1 MSRPSE
7 VEHVLVDTFPSD
19 IDPLRSNVAFPHST
33 VLYPLGFPLQLE
45 SNSESIIQAARES
58 WAQFPPAFDEPPVR
72 LSLGVSG
79 YGGECP
85 PPPVF
90 LSREHLLSIVSD
102 SGNSLMC
109 DLAQGFGFGW
119 VTEWVAAARPF
130 LRYHFLDAAVLTMVG
145 ELYLTPVHG
154 GLVERHGHG
163 ILLCGQS
170 FAGKSTLT
178 YACARSGWTL
188 ISDDGTFL
196 VRRRRDR
203 YGIGNPYSIRFR
215 EDARIFFPELRS
227 KITARRPNGRD
238 AIEVATSELA
248 GIVTKL
254 GSTIDHVVFLNRHA
268 TGSPRLATLSKS
280 EALERMLEDVPHFGP
295 ESVREEHLKAH
306 RRLLTGGVWQLNYS
320 NLPDAIDCLEQLA
333 GTSE

>member
-1 MSRPSE
+1 MSRLSE
-7 VEHVLVDTFPSD
+7 VEQVLTEALPPDM
-19 IDPLRSNVAFPHST
+19 DPLRSNVAFPHSI
-33 VLYPLGFPLQLE
+33 VVYPLGFPLQIE
-45 SNSESIIQAARES
+45 SNSELIIQAARES
-58 WAQFPPAFDEPPVR
+58 WAQFPQAFDEPLVR
-72 LSLGVSG
+72 LSLGVNG
-79 YGGECP
+79 YGEC

-102 SGNSLMC
+102 SRNSVIC
-109 DLAQGFGFGW
+109 DLAQGFAFGW
-119 VTEWVAAARPF
+119 VTEWVAATRPF
-130 LRYHFLDAAVLTMVG
+130 LRYHFLDAAVLTMVVQ
-145 ELYLTPVHG
+145 LYLTSVHG
-154 GLVERHGHG
+154 GLIERHGQG

-215 EDARIFFPELRS
+215 EDARVFFPELRS
-227 KITARRPNGRD
+227 KIMARRPNGKD
-238 AIEVATSELA
+238 VIEVATSELP
-248 GIVTKL
+248 GIVTSL

-268 TGSPRLATLSKS
+268 TGGPCLLPLPKS
-280 EALERMLEDVPHFGP
+280 EALERLEDMAHFGP
-295 ESVREEHLKAH
+295 PSVREEHRQAY

-320 NLPDAIDCLEQLA
+320 DLPGAIDCLERLA
-333 GTSE
+333 SGKK

>member
-7 VEHVLVDTFPSD
+7 VEQVLVETLRSNM
-19 IDPLRSNVAFPHST
+19 DPLRSNVAFPHSI
-33 VLYPLGFPLQLE
+33 VVYPLGFPLQLE
-45 SNSESIIQAARES
+45 SNSELIIRAAQES
-58 WAQFPPAFDEPPVR
+58 WAQFPQAFDEPPVR

-79 YGGECP
+79 YSGEC

-102 SGNSLMC
+102 SQNSVIC

-119 VTEWVAAARPF
+119 VTEGVSATRPF

-154 GLVERHGHG
+154 GLIERDGHG

-196 VRRRRDR
+196 VRRRGDR

-215 EDARIFFPELRS
+215 SRILIIA
-227 KITARRPNGRD
+227 ITAFCAARVTQ
-238 AIEVATSELA
+238 AESAASCAKLA
-248 GIVTKL
+248 DPRIDGVEITK
-254 GSTIDHVVFLNRHA
+254 
-268 TGSPRLATLSKS
+268 ATLIPAGATVPPPYPGAPSYKG
-280 EALERMLEDVPHFGP
+280 ALPAHCRVDGVINGA
-295 ESVREEHLKAH
+295 KA
-306 RRLLTGGVWQLNYS
+306 
-320 NLPDAIDCLEQLA
+320 
-333 GTSE
+333 

>member
-1 MSRPSE
+1 M
-7 VEHVLVDTFPSD
+7 
-19 IDPLRSNVAFPHST
+19 DPLRSNVAFPHS
-33 VLYPLGFPLQLE
+33 VVVYPLGFPLQLE
-45 SNSESIIQAARES
+45 SNSELIIQAAEES
-58 WAQFPPAFDEPPVR
+58 WAQFPQAFDEPPVR

-85 PPPVF
+85 PPVF

-102 SGNSLMC
+102 SRNSVIC

-119 VTEWVAAARPF
+119 VTEEVAATRPF

-154 GLVERHGHG
+154 GLIERNGHG

-227 KITARRPNGRD
+227 KITARRPNGKD
-238 AIEVATSELA
+238 AIEVATSDLP

-268 TGSPRLATLSKS
+268 TGSPRLLPLPESD
-280 EALERMLEDVPHFGP
+280 ALERLLEDVPHFGP
-295 ESVREEHLKAH
+295 ESVREEHRQAH
-306 RRLLTGGVWQLNYS
+306 RRLLAGGVWQLDYCD
-320 NLPDAIDCLEQLA
+320 LPRAIDCLEQLA
-333 GTSE
+333 GKK